1 MVTGCWARLLQS
13 FASGIQATT
22 ASFCHFFFLKL
33 LVFAAERKG
42 CLYACGDRWPKRRG
56 RDSGEESTQKQ
67 NDLVGSALGTTGL
80 LYFHFYR
87 DQRGEEQNLLRSEY

>member
-22 ASFCHFFFLKL
+22 ASFCHFFLKL

-67 NDLVGSALGTTGL
+67 NDLVGWNNWPTLLSLLQGPERGGTEFT
-80 LYFHFYR
+80 
-87 DQRGEEQNLLRSEY
+87 QV